1 MTAIAEDFSKVCRQ
15 WRQFRKLSQLELAL
29 AANVSQ
35 RHVSW
40 LETGRSKPS
49 REMVLRL
56 SEAMDVPLRER
67 NALLKAA
74 GFSAAYRE
82 SRLED
87 PSMAPVLHALERML
101 SHHEPL
107 PAMVVDRLWNIKR
120 MNRAA
125 ELMLSLGGDLAEL
138 QQEIGF
144 GDELNI
150 ALLSVHPDGLRRYI
164 ANWEEL
170 GPTFARRLRVEAAAS
185 GDPAVQSLFERMIEL
200 ADQDGDATPAIHNLQ
215 PVLPVV
221 LDVNGLRLSLF
232 SVISTLGTPQDV
244 TADEMRIESF
254 YPADAE
260 TAAFFAQAATEH

>member
-1 MTAIAEDFSKVCRQ
+1 MTAIAQDFSQVCRQ

-49 REMVLRL
+49 REMVIRL

-67 NALLKAA
+67 NSLLKAA
-74 GFSAAYRE
+74 GFTAIYSE

-87 PSMAPVLHALERML
+87 PGMAPVLDAVERML
-101 SHHEPL
+101 AHHEPL

-120 MNRAA
+120 MNRSA
-125 ELMLSLGGDLAEL
+125 ELMLSLGGDLGDL
-138 QQEIGF
+138 QKEIGF

-150 ALLSVHPDGLRRYI
+150 ALLSVHPDGLRRFI
-164 ANWEEL
+164 ANWNEL

-185 GDPAVQSLFERMIEL
+185 GDPAVQSLFARMVEL
-200 ADQDGDATPAIHNLQ
+200 ADQGADATPATHDLQ
-215 PVLPVV
+215 PVLPLV
-221 LDVNGLRLSLF
+221 LEVGDLRLQLF
-232 SVISTLGTPQDV
+232 SVISTLGIPQDV
-244 TADEMRIESF
+244 TADELRIESF

-260 TAAFFAQAATEH
+260 TAAFFESTQQER

>member
-1 MTAIAEDFSKVCRQ
+1 MTAIAEDFSSVCRQ

-49 REMVLRL
+49 RDMVLRL

-74 GFSAAYRE
+74 GFASAYRE

-87 PSMAPVLHALERML
+87 PSMAPVLDALERML
-101 SHHEPL
+101 AHHEPL
-107 PAMVVDRLWNIKR
+107 PALVVDRLWNIKR
-120 MNRAA
+120 MNNAA
-125 ELMLSLGGDLAEL
+125 ELMLGLGGDLAAL
-138 QQEIGF
+138 QRQIGF
-144 GDELNI
+144 GEELNI
-150 ALLSVHPDGLRRYI
+150 ALLSVHPQGLRRYI
-164 ANWEEL
+164 ANWDEL

-185 GDPAVQSLFERMIEL
+185 GDPAVQSLFDRMIEL
-200 ADQDGDATPAIHNLQ
+200 ADQGGDATPAIHNLQ
-215 PVLPVV
+215 PVLPLV

-244 TADEMRIESF
+244 TADELRIESF

-260 TAAFFAQAATEH
+260 TAAFFAEMASGQ

>member
-1 MTAIAEDFSKVCRQ
+1 MSAIAQNFSQVCRQ

-49 REMVLRL
+49 REMVIRL

-74 GFSAAYRE
+74 GFNAIYSE

-87 PSMAPVLHALERML
+87 PGMAPVLDAVERML
-101 SHHEPL
+101 THHEPL
-107 PAMVVDRLWNIKR
+107 PAMAVDRLWNIKR

-125 ELMLSLGGDLAEL
+125 GLMLDLGGDLAAV
-138 QQEIGF
+138 QREIGF
-144 GDELNI
+144 GEELNI
-150 ALLSVHPDGLRRYI
+150 ALLAVHPDGLRRYI
-164 ANWEEL
+164 ANWDEM
-170 GPTFARRLRVEAAAS
+170 GPAFARRLRLEAAAS
-185 GDPAVQSLFERMIEL
+185 GDPAVQSLFDRMLEFTE
-200 ADQDGDATPAIHNLQ
+200 AGGDATPSAYNLQ
-215 PVLPVV
+215 PVIPLV
-221 LDVNGLRLSLF
+221 LEVGDLRLSLF

-244 TADEMRIESF
+244 TADELRIESF
-254 YPADAE
+254 YPSDAA
-260 TAAFFAQAATEH
+260 TSAFFESMVTGH